1 MLTSLISKKIDFENP
16 DQVQDYFFNLGW
28 TDGLPVVPPTAEKVA
43 AFLETCRLEP
53 EAILGGIP
61 ERNRVFRAEKVAI
74 NAVMAGCLPEYF
86 PVVAAAVRAVSQP
99 EFGLHGVTATTA
111 GAAIL
116 MIINGPI
123 IKELGLNSGQNLMSP
138 GNRANATIGRAMRL
152 ILFNLGGKEFDRATL
167 GHPGKYT
174 YCLAEDEDSLWEPLQ
189 VTRGLPREVS
199 AVTVM
204 AAEGPNQVQN
214 HTALKA
220 ENILLTIADRM
231 SALGSFNM
239 GGDSGCAVII
249 CREHYEALAAAGWK
263 KQAVRQF
270 LYEQAA
276 RPRGDLIRGGMIE
289 AKPTPEDEKIMVR
302 AVSSP
307 ESILLIMA
315 GGTAGRFSAF
325 IPGWAG
331 LHMSSAVTVP
341 VEASCGGIS
350 LSPFPTLKTN

>member
-1 MLTSLISKKIDFENP
+1 MLTRLISTKVAFENP
-16 DQVQDYFFNLGW
+16 DQVQDYFFTLGW
-28 TDGLPVVPPTAEKVA
+28 TDGLPVVPPTEEKVV

-53 EAILGGIP
+53 ETILGGIP
-61 ERNRVFRAEKVAI
+61 ERNRVFTAEKVAI

-86 PVVAAAVRAVSQP
+86 PLVAAAVRAVSQP
-99 EFGLHGVTATTA
+99 EFGLHGVTATTG

-123 IKELGLNSGQNLMSP
+123 IKELGMNSGQNLMGP

-231 SALGSFNM
+231 RALGSFNM

-270 LYEQAA
+270 LYEKAV
-276 RPRGDLIRGGMIE
+276 RPRVDLIRGGMIE

-315 GGTAGRFSAF
+315 GGNAGRFSAF
-325 IPGWAG
+325 IPGWAD

-341 VEASCGGIS
+341 VEASCGGIH
-350 LSPFPTLKTN
+350 LLPFPTLKTS